1 MLLSSVD
8 RLRVMLVTLL
18 LSFAVTGEL
27 KAVAAVANLTLA
39 QAQTAQNP
47 KDEADR
53 LLKEGKQKLNQNQF
67 QAALE
72 AFEKALA
79 LYQQGKD
86 RKGEGDTL
94 YSIGDVYYYQDKFS
108 QAIEFS
114 QQALV
119 IRRQLR
125 DRTQEGTTLNHI
137 GISYSNLSQYPK
149 ALEYLQQAL
158 AIRKQIGDKAGVG
171 GSLNN
176 IGFIYKSLGQYP
188 KALEY
193 YQQALAISKQI
204 GDRSTE
210 GTTLNNIGGIYKSLG
225 QYSKALE
232 YLQQA
237 LAIRKQIGDRSGK
250 SQSLNNIG
258 LIYFSLGQY
267 PKALEYLQQ
276 ALAISKQ
283 IGDRSTEGTTLNNI
297 GLIYFS
303 LGQYPK
309 ALEYLQQALAI
320 SKQIGDRSTEGTTLN
335 NIGLIYFSLGQYPKA
350 LEYLQQALAI
360 SKQIGDR
367 STEGTTLNNIGLIY
381 FSLGQYPKALE
392 YLQQALA
399 ISKQIG
405 DRSTEGTT
413 LNNIGLIYFSLGQ
426 YPKALEYLQQAL
438 AISKQIG
445 DRSTEGTTL
454 NNIGLIY
461 FSLGQYPKA
470 LEYLQQ
476 ALAISKQIGDRST
489 EGTTLNNIGLIYFSL
504 GQYPKALEYLQQALA
519 ISKQIGDRSTEGTTL
534 NNIGLIYFSLGQYPK
549 ALEYLQQAL
558 AIIKQIGD
566 RSTEGTTLSNLGFL
580 LDTQK
585 QQELAIVFLK
595 QSVNVT
601 ETIRQ
606 DLQVLPKEQ
615 QESYTKTVAFTY
627 RRLADLLLQKDRV
640 LEAQQVLD
648 LLKVQELQEY
658 LRNVRGN
665 QQTRQGLDNLP
676 PEQKIS
682 DSYNQLLNQAI
693 EIGKELTEL
702 QKIPYP
708 QQTSTQKQRL
718 AQLTNQ
724 QGQIVKMFEEFT
736 RRPDVV
742 ASVQQLRQT
751 AKDENVSLQRLR
763 NIADDLKRLE
773 QNAVLLYPLILEDR
787 LELILATPGSP
798 PIRRT
803 VAVKRQDLNQAIV
816 NFRSALQNPNM
827 DAKKP
832 AKQLYDWL
840 IKPIENDLQKADA
853 KTIIYAPDGQ
863 LRYIPLA
870 ALYDGKQW
878 LVERLR
884 VNNITAA
891 SLTDFTTKPQPHL
904 KVLAGAFTQGHY
916 EFQLGKQ
923 HFNLSG
929 LPFAAKEVADLET
942 SIPDT
947 TKLLDKDFSTT
958 AIIPQMNQN
967 SVIHFATHAAF
978 VPGLPED
985 SFILFGNGDRVTLR
999 DIQDKWFLTNVDL
1012 MVLSGCE
1019 TGLGGTLGNGEEI
1032 LGFGYLMQN
1041 AGARAAIA
1049 SLWSVN
1055 DGGTQALMDVFYAKL
1070 KQGTFTK
1077 AEALRQAQIAL
1088 INTSKNTESKQRGSS
1103 IEIEALPSNV
1113 SDRLSHPY
1121 YWAPFILIG
1130 NGL

>member
-1 MLLSSVD
+1 MLLSGVE

-39 QAQTAQNP
+39 QTQTAQNQ

-53 LLKEGKQKLNQNQF
+53 LLTEGKQKLEENQF
-67 QAALE
+67 SVALK
-72 AFEKALA
+72 AFEQALA
-79 LYQQGKD
+79 LYRQAKD
-86 RKGEGDTL
+86 RKGEGNTL
-94 YSIGDVYYYQDKFS
+94 YNIGDVYYYQDKFS
-108 QAIEFS
+108 QAIEFY

-119 IRRQLR
+119 IRREIG
-125 DRTQEGTTLNHI
+125 DRTEEATTLNNI
-137 GISYSNLSQYPK
+137 GLSYINLSQYPK
-149 ALEYLQQAL
+149 ALDYLQQAL
-158 AIRKQIGDKAGVG
+158 VIFKQIGDRSTEGTT
-171 GSLNN
+171 LNN
-176 IGFIYKSLGQYP
+176 IGFIYSSLGQYP

-193 YQQALAISKQI
+193 YQQALAIIKQI
-204 GDRSTE
+204 GDRSGVGQTLNNIGLIYHSQGQYPKALE
-210 GTTLNNIGGIYKSLG
+210 YYQQALAIRQQIGDARGVGTTLNNIGGIY
-225 QYSKALE
+225 
-232 YLQQA
+232 
-237 LAIRKQIGDRSGK
+237 D
-250 SQSLNNIG
+250 
-258 LIYFSLGQY
+258 SLGQY
-267 PKALEYLQQ
+267 PKALEYYQQ
-276 ALAISKQ
+276 ALAITKQ

-309 ALEYLQQALAI
+309 ALEYYQQALAIRKQIGDHSTTLNNIGGVYDSLGQYPKALEFYQQALAIRKQIGNRSGIGNSLNNIGGVYDSLGQYPKALDYYQQALAI
-320 SKQIGDRSTEGTTLN
+320 SKQIGDARGVGTTLN
-335 NIGLIYFSLGQYPKA
+335 NIGAIYDSLGEYPKA
-350 LEYLQQALAI
+350 LEY
-360 SKQIGDR
+360 
-367 STEGTTLNNIGLIY
+367 Y
-381 FSLGQYPKALE
+381 
-392 YLQQALA
+392 
-399 ISKQIG
+399 
-405 DRSTEGTT
+405 
-413 LNNIGLIYFSLGQ
+413 
-426 YPKALEYLQQAL
+426 
-438 AISKQIG
+438 
-445 DRSTEGTTL
+445 
-454 NNIGLIY
+454 
-461 FSLGQYPKA
+461 
-470 LEYLQQ
+470 
-476 ALAISKQIGDRST
+476 
-489 EGTTLNNIGLIYFSL
+489 
-504 GQYPKALEYLQQALA
+504 
-519 ISKQIGDRSTEGTTL
+519 
-534 NNIGLIYFSLGQYPK
+534 
-549 ALEYLQQAL
+549 QQAL

-566 RSTEGTTLSNLGFL
+566 RSSEGTTLNNIGFIYFSLGQYPKALDYYQQALAIIKQIGDRSSEGTNLSNIGYL
-580 LDTQK
+580 LDAQK
-585 QQELAIVFLK
+585 QPELAIVFLK
-595 QSVNVT
+595 QSVNIR
-601 ETIRQ
+601 EKIRQ
-606 DLQVLPKEQ
+606 DLGVLPKEQ
-615 QESYTKTVAFTY
+615 QESYTKTVAYTY

-665 QQTRQGLDNLP
+665 QQTAQGVDNLP

-682 DSYNQLLNQAI
+682 DSYNQVLNQAI

-708 QQTSTQKQRL
+708 QQTPAQKQRF
-718 AQLTNQ
+718 AELTTK
-724 QGQIVKMFEEFT
+724 QGQIVKLFEEFT
-736 RRPDVV
+736 SRPDVV

-751 AKDENVSLQRLR
+751 AKDQNVSLQRLR
-763 NIADDLKRLE
+763 NIADDLKRLQ

-803 VAVKRQDLNQAIV
+803 VAVKRQDLNRAIV

-840 IKPIENDLQKADA
+840 IKPLENDLQKADA

-929 LPFAAKEVADLET
+929 LPFAGKEVADLET
-942 SIPDT
+942 AIPGT
-947 TKLLDKDFSTT
+947 TKLLDKDFSTIAT
-958 AIIPQMNQN
+958 IPQMNQN
-967 SVIHFATHAAF
+967 SVVHFATHAAF

-999 DIQDKWFLTNVDL
+999 DIQNTWFLTNVDL
-1012 MVLSGCE
+1012 VVLSGCE

-1070 KQGTFTK
+1070 KQGNITK

-1088 INTSKNTESKQRGSS
+1088 INTSKNTDGKQRGSS

-1121 YWAPFILIG
+1121 YWASFILIG

>member
-1 MLLSSVD
+1 MLLSSVA
-8 RLRVMLVTLL
+8 RLRVMIVTVL

-27 KAVAAVANLTLA
+27 KAVAVVANLTLA
-39 QAQTAQNP
+39 QAQTTQNQ

-53 LLKEGKQKLNQNQF
+53 LLKDGKQKLEQNQF
-67 QAALE
+67 PAALE

-79 LYQQGKD
+79 LYRQAKD

-94 YSIGDVYYYQDKFS
+94 YSIGNVYYYQARFS
-108 QAIEFS
+108 QAIAFYE
-114 QQALV
+114 QALV
-119 IRRQLR
+119 ICREMG
-125 DRTQEGTTLNHI
+125 DRTQEATTLNNI

-149 ALEYLQQAL
+149 ALEYFQQAL
-158 AIRKQIGDKAGVG
+158 AIAKQIGDRSGVG
-171 GSLNN
+171 TTLNN
-176 IGFIYKSLGQYP
+176 IGTIYNYLGQYP

-193 YQQALAISKQI
+193 YQQALAIIKQIGDPAGVGTTLNNIGTIYNYLGQYPKALEFHQQALDIRQQI
-204 GDRSTE
+204 GDRSDIGESLNNIGTIYNYLGQYPKALE
-210 GTTLNNIGGIYKSLG
+210 YFQQALAIRQQIGDRSGESTTLNNIGGIYS
-225 QYSKALE
+225 
-232 YLQQA
+232 
-237 LAIRKQIGDRSGK
+237 R
-250 SQSLNNIG
+250 
-258 LIYFSLGQY
+258 LGQY
-267 PKALEYLQQ
+267 PKALKY
-276 ALAISKQ
+276 
-283 IGDRSTEGTTLNNI
+283 
-297 GLIYFS
+297 Y
-303 LGQYPK
+303 
-309 ALEYLQQALAI
+309 
-320 SKQIGDRSTEGTTLN
+320 
-335 NIGLIYFSLGQYPKA
+335 
-350 LEYLQQALAI
+350 
-360 SKQIGDR
+360 
-367 STEGTTLNNIGLIY
+367 
-381 FSLGQYPKALE
+381 
-392 YLQQALA
+392 
-399 ISKQIG
+399 
-405 DRSTEGTT
+405 
-413 LNNIGLIYFSLGQ
+413 
-426 YPKALEYLQQAL
+426 
-438 AISKQIG
+438 
-445 DRSTEGTTL
+445 
-454 NNIGLIY
+454 
-461 FSLGQYPKA
+461 
-470 LEYLQQ
+470 
-476 ALAISKQIGDRST
+476 
-489 EGTTLNNIGLIYFSL
+489 
-504 GQYPKALEYLQQALA
+504 
-519 ISKQIGDRSTEGTTL
+519 
-534 NNIGLIYFSLGQYPK
+534 
-549 ALEYLQQAL
+549 QQAL

-566 RSTEGTTLSNLGFL
+566 RSTEGTTLNNIGFIYSSLGQYPKALEYYQQALAIFKQIGNLSNEGTTLDNIGVIYNKLGEYPKALDYSQQALAIFKQIGDLSNEGATLNNIGFIYSRLGQYLKALDYYQQALAIIKQIGNLSGEGTTLDNIGVIYSRLGQYLKALDYSQQALAIFKQIGDRSGEGGSLNNIGGIYYRLGQYPKALEYYQQALAIIKQIGDRSGEGTNLSNIGFL
-580 LDTQK
+580 LDAQK
-585 QQELAIVFLK
+585 QPELAIVFFK

-601 ETIRQ
+601 EKIRQ
-606 DLQVLPKEQ
+606 DLRVLPKEQ
-615 QESYTKTVAFTY
+615 QESYTKTVADTY

-665 QQTRQGLDNLP
+665 QQTQQGVDNLP
-676 PEQKIS
+676 PEQKIT

-702 QKIPYP
+702 QKIPYA
-708 QQTSTQKQRL
+708 QQTSTQKQRF
-718 AQLTNQ
+718 AQLTTQ

-736 RRPDVV
+736 HRADVV
-742 ASVQQLRQT
+742 AYIQQLRQT
-751 AKDENVSLQRLR
+751 AKDQNVSLQRLR
-763 NIADDLKRLE
+763 NIADNLKRLE

-816 NFRSALQNPNM
+816 NFRSALQNPNS
-827 DAKKP
+827 DAKQP

-840 IKPIENDLQKADA
+840 IKPLENDLQKADA

-891 SLTDFTTKPQPHL
+891 SLTDFTTKPQAHL

-916 EFQLGKQ
+916 EFQVGNQ
-923 HFNLSG
+923 HFKLTG
-929 LPFAAKEVADLET
+929 LPFAAKEVASLEAAI
-942 SIPDT
+942 SGT

-958 AIIPQMNQN
+958 ATIPQMNQN
-967 SVIHFATHAAF
+967 SVVHFATHAAF

-999 DIQDKWFLTNVDL
+999 DIQNTWFLTNVDL
-1012 MVLSGCE
+1012 MVLSACE

-1041 AGARAAIA
+1041 AGARAAVA

-1070 KQGTFTK
+1070 KLGNLTK
-1077 AEALRQAQIAL
+1077 TEALRQAQIAL
-1088 INTSKNTESKQRGSS
+1088 INTSKNTKGKQRGNS

>member
-1 MLLSSVD
+1 MLLSSVE

-18 LSFAVTGEL
+18 LSFALTGEL
-27 KAVAAVANLTLA
+27 KAVAGVANLTLA
-39 QAQTAQNP
+39 QAQTAQNH

-53 LLKEGKQKLNQNQF
+53 LFREGKQKLEQKQF

-79 LYQQGKD
+79 IAKELDDK
-86 RKGEGDTL
+86 RGEGIML
-94 YSIGDVYYYQDKFS
+94 HNIGLVYQDWEQNVK
-108 QAIEFS
+108 ALEYY
-114 QQALV
+114 QQALMIV
-119 IRRQLR
+119 KELEDKPGI
-125 DRTQEGTTLNHI
+125 GSTLNNI
-137 GISYSNLSQYPK
+137 GGIYQSLGQNAKALEYYQQALAIARELDYKPGVSSTLKSIGLVYQSLGEYPK
-149 ALEYLQQAL
+149 ALEYYQQALVIVTELDDKTGQSNTLYNIGEIYFTQGKYPKALEYYQQVLEILKELDDKLGQGTTLNNIGGIYQSLGQYANALEYYHQALVIVKKLDDKPGEKRTLNNIGGIYDNLGQYTKALDYYQQAL
-158 AIRKQIGDKAGVG
+158 AIVTKLGDTIDDQRT
-171 GSLNN
+171 LNN
-176 IGFIYKSLGQYP
+176 IGGIYSTQGQYP

-193 YQQALAISKQI
+193 YQQALVIIKKLD
-204 GDRSTE
+204 DRRGQ
-210 GTTLNNIGGIYKSLG
+210 GTTF
-225 QYSKALE
+225 
-232 YLQQA
+232 
-237 LAIRKQIGDRSGK
+237 
-250 SQSLNNIG
+250 NNIG
-258 LIYFSLGQY
+258 LVYSRLGEY
-267 PKALEYLQQ
+267 PKALDYYQQ
-276 ALAISKQ
+276 ALAISKESGDKPGVESTLNN
-283 IGDRSTEGTTLNNI
+283 IGFVYYSLGEYAKALEYYQQALAIAKELGNKRGQATTLNNI
-297 GLIYFS
+297 GLVYFD
-303 LGQYPK
+303 LGKDFKP
-309 ALEYLQQALAI
+309 LEYYQQALAI
-320 SKQIGDRSTEGTTLN
+320 SEELGDKKGQGSTLN
-335 NIGLIYFSLGQYPKA
+335 NIGTVYQRLGEYPDA
-350 LEYLQQALAI
+350 LKYYQQALAI
-360 SKQIGDR
+360 TKELGDKR
-367 STEGTTLNNIGLIY
+367 GQGGTFSNI
-381 FSLGQYPKALE
+381 
-392 YLQQALA
+392 
-399 ISKQIG
+399 
-405 DRSTEGTT
+405 
-413 LNNIGLIYFSLGQ
+413 
-426 YPKALEYLQQAL
+426 
-438 AISKQIG
+438 
-445 DRSTEGTTL
+445 
-454 NNIGLIY
+454 
-461 FSLGQYPKA
+461 
-470 LEYLQQ
+470 
-476 ALAISKQIGDRST
+476 
-489 EGTTLNNIGLIYFSL
+489 
-504 GQYPKALEYLQQALA
+504 
-519 ISKQIGDRSTEGTTL
+519 
-534 NNIGLIYFSLGQYPK
+534 
-549 ALEYLQQAL
+549 
-558 AIIKQIGD
+558 
-566 RSTEGTTLSNLGFL
+566 GFL
-580 LDTQK
+580 LDEQK
-585 QQELAIVFLK
+585 QPEMAIVFLK
-595 QSVNVT
+595 QSVNVI

-606 DLQVLPKEQ
+606 DLRVLDREE
-615 QESYTKTVAFTY
+615 QESYTKIFAGIY

-658 LRNVRGN
+658 LSNVRGN
-665 QQTRQGLDNLP
+665 QQTQQGVDNLP

-708 QQTSTQKQRL
+708 QQTSTQKQRFGV
-718 AQLTNQ
+718 LTNQ

-742 ASVQQLRQT
+742 GSVQQLRQT
-751 AKDENVSLQRLR
+751 AKDQNVSLQRLR

-803 VAVKRQDLNQAIV
+803 VYVKRQDLNQAIV

-827 DAKKP
+827 DAKVP

-840 IKPIENDLQKADA
+840 IKPLENDLQKADA

-884 VNNITAA
+884 INNITAA
-891 SLTDFTTKPQPHL
+891 SLTDFTIKPQAHL

-916 EFQLGKQ
+916 EFQLGNQ
-923 HFNLSG
+923 HFNLTG
-929 LPFAAKEVADLET
+929 LPFAAEEVAYLQT
-942 SIPDT
+942 IIPGT

-958 AIIPQMNQN
+958 ATIPQMNQN
-967 SVIHFATHAAF
+967 SVVHFATHAAF

-999 DIQDKWFLTNVDL
+999 DIQNTWFLTNVDL
-1012 MVLSGCE
+1012 VVLSGCE

-1070 KQGTFTK
+1070 KQGNITK

-1088 INTSKNTESKQRGSS
+1088 INTSKTTESKQRGSS

-1121 YWAPFILIG
+1121 YWAAFILIG